1 MSRSKKP
8 RKAYR
13 PRQIAINT
21 LELAIH
27 RAAKPP
33 RQDLDE
39 ILEGLD
45 AAIQAL
51 CAGVATELQW
61 SIVAGAAA
69 LAKAIERQG
78 VVRGLQ
84 EHLDSAEAVLQA
96 VYRRC
101 RLPALWLRPTL
112 TFEEIEAVQL
122 LRELHAFQIE
132 QLGRGEFLRAV
143 DAATRLIV
151 SEGNQVTLMRDIEEV
166 AA

>member
-1 MSRSKKP
+1 MKIDILHWYDLGIATTCSATTLSTACSTLTRSAGSATEAST
-8 RKAYR
+8 R
-13 PRQIAINT
+13 
-21 LELAIH
+21 
-27 RAAKPP
+27 
-33 RQDLDE
+33 
-39 ILEGLD
+39 
-45 AAIQAL
+45 AIQAL

-61 SIVAGAAA
+61 SIVAGATA